1 MIPQRKLPQVTVP
14 GLPVLIVG
22 DLMLDRYLDGPVE
35 RISPEAPVPV
45 LHVRRTFERAGGA
58 GNVAANVNAMGGSA
72 ILIGAVGR
80 DPAADL
86 LRKVLG
92 EADVDTATVVDTP
105 TIPTTTK
112 TRLLAGHSQI
122 ARFDEESPL
131 NDAAARDAILERVA
145 THLPKAR
152 VAILSDYAKGVCD
165 TAVCRAVIEGAAR
178 AGIPTIV
185 DPKGADF
192 SRYCNASVITP
203 NRSEA
208 MAVCG
213 FPIRDSDDAIRAAE
227 SIRGRFSIAAVVVTL
242 GEQGM
247 VVVSDGRV
255 AVIPTQAKGVFDVT
269 GAGDTAVAML
279 AVALA
284 EGMPLEDAC
293 VLANAAAGIQVS
305 RIGAARI
312 TRSEVMAAIDA
323 QSILAQGKVLGLEA
337 LQIAV
342 RQARVE
348 GKKIGFTNGCFDI
361 LHHGHVALLEA
372 AARECDLLV
381 VGVNS
386 DASVTRL
393 KGAPRPYVPSAARQA
408 VLAALSS
415 VAWVCQFDGDTPLEL
430 IRALEP
436 DVLIKGADYKAADVV
451 GGDLVLARG
460 GRVVTPLFVANV
472 STTNIVDS
480 ILASR
485 KATP

>member
-1 MIPQRKLPQVTVP
+1 MIPQRMLPQVTVP

-145 THLPKAR
+145 ARLPEAR

-192 SRYCNASVITP
+192 NRYCNTSVITP

-247 VVVSDGRV
+247 VVVSSGRV

-312 TRSEVMAAIDA
+312 SRSEVMAAIDA
-323 QSILAQGKVLGLEA
+323 QSTLAQGKVLGLEA
-337 LQIAV
+337 LQVAV
-342 RQARVE
+342 RQTRLE
-348 GKKIGFTNGCFDI
+348 GKTIGFTNGCFDI

-415 VAWVCQFDGDTPLEL
+415 VAWVCEFDGDTPLEL

>member
-1 MIPQRKLPQVTVP
+1 
-14 GLPVLIVG
+14 
-22 DLMLDRYLDGPVE
+22 
-35 RISPEAPVPV
+35 
-45 LHVRRTFERAGGA
+45 
-58 GNVAANVNAMGGSA
+58 VAANVNAMGGSA
-72 ILIGAVGR
+72 ILIGAVGH

-86 LRKVLG
+86 LRKVLR

-145 THLPKAR
+145 ARLPEAR

-227 SIRGRFSIAAVVVTL
+227 SIRARFSIAAVVVTI

-247 VVVSDGRV
+247 VVVSNGRV

-312 TRSEVMAAIDA
+312 SRSEVMAAIDA
-323 QSILAQGKVLGLEA
+323 QSTLDQGKVLGLEA

-342 RQARVE
+342 RRARLE
-348 GKKIGFTNGCFDI
+348 GKQIGFTNGCFDI

>member
-1 MIPQRKLPQVTVP
+1 
-14 GLPVLIVG
+14 
-22 DLMLDRYLDGPVE
+22 
-35 RISPEAPVPV
+35 
-45 LHVRRTFERAGGA
+45 
-58 GNVAANVNAMGGSA
+58 VAANVNAMGGSA

-92 EADVDTATVVDTP
+92 EADVDTNTVVDTP
-105 TIPTTTK
+105 SIPTTTK

-122 ARFDEESPL
+122 ARFDEESLL
-131 NDAAARDAILERVA
+131 NDAATRDAILERVA
-145 THLPKAR
+145 AHLPEAR

-192 SRYCNASVITP
+192 SRYGNASVITP

-312 TRSEVMAAIDA
+312 SRSEVVAAIDA
-323 QSILAQGKVLGLEA
+323 QSTIDQGKVLGLET

-342 RQARVE
+342 RQARGE

-415 VAWVCQFDGDTPLEL
+415 VAWVCEFAGDTPLEL

-436 DVLIKGADYKAADVV
+436 DVLIKGADYKVADVV

>member
-1 MIPQRKLPQVTVP
+1 VIPQRMLPQATVP

-80 DPAADL
+80 DPAADG

-145 THLPKAR
+145 ARLPEAR

-247 VVVSDGRV
+247 VVVSSGRV

-312 TRSEVMAAIDA
+312 SRSEVMAAIDA
-323 QSILAQGKVLGLEA
+323 QSTLAQGKVLGLEA
-337 LQIAV
+337 LQVAV
-342 RQARVE
+342 RQSRLE
-348 GKKIGFTNGCFDI
+348 GKTIGFTNGCFDI

-415 VAWVCQFDGDTPLEL
+415 VAWVCEFDGDTPLEL

-451 GGDLVLARG
+451 GGELVLARG

-485 KATP
+485 KASP

>member
-1 MIPQRKLPQVTVP
+1 MNPKRFLRPAPFQ

-58 GNVAANVNAMGGSA
+58 GNVAANVNAMGGRA
-72 ILIGAVGR
+72 VLIGAVGR

-92 EADVDTATVVDTP
+92 EADVDTNTVVDTP
-105 TIPTTTK
+105 SIPTTTK

-122 ARFDEESPL
+122 ARFDEESLL
-131 NDAAARDAILERVA
+131 NDAATRDAILERVA
-145 THLPKAR
+145 AHLPEAR

-192 SRYCNASVITP
+192 SRYGNASVITP

-284 EGMPLEDAC
+284 EGLPLEDAC

-312 TRSEVMAAIDA
+312 SRSEVVAAIDA
-323 QSILAQGKVLGLEA
+323 QSTIAQGKVLGLET

-342 RQARVE
+342 RQAQGE
-348 GKKIGFTNGCFDI
+348 GKTIGFTNGCFDI

-415 VAWVCQFDGDTPLEL
+415 VAWVCEFAGDTPLEL

-436 DVLIKGADYKAADVV
+436 DVLIKGADYKVADVV

>member
-1 MIPQRKLPQVTVP
+1 MLPQVTVP

-145 THLPKAR
+145 ARLPEAR

-192 SRYCNASVITP
+192 NRYCNTSVITP

-247 VVVSDGRV
+247 VVVSSGRV

-312 TRSEVMAAIDA
+312 SRSEVMAAIDA
-323 QSILAQGKVLGLEA
+323 QSTLAQGKVLGLEA
-337 LQIAV
+337 LQVAV
-342 RQARVE
+342 RQTRLE
-348 GKKIGFTNGCFDI
+348 GKTIGFTNGCFDI

-415 VAWVCQFDGDTPLEL
+415 VAWVCEFDGDTPLEL

>member
-1 MIPQRKLPQVTVP
+1 MNHKRSLRPAVSPSIPVV
-14 GLPVLIVG
+14 IVG

-58 GNVAANVNAMGGSA
+58 GNVAANVNAMGGRA
-72 ILIGAVGR
+72 VLIGAVGR

-86 LRKVLG
+86 LRRVLG
-92 EADVDTATVVDTP
+92 EADVDIATVVDTP

-131 NDAAARDAILERVA
+131 DDAAAREAILEHV
-145 THLPKAR
+145 
-152 VAILSDYAKGVCD
+152 DAKGVCD
-165 TAVCRAVIEGAAR
+165 TVVCRTVIETALR

-208 MAVCG
+208 AAVCG

-227 SIRGRFSIAAVVVTL
+227 SIRARFSIAAVVVTL

-247 VVVSDGRV
+247 VVVSSGRV
-255 AVIPTQAKGVFDVT
+255 AVIPTQAKGVYDVT

-312 TRSEVMAAIDA
+312 SRSEVVAAIDT
-323 QSILAQGKVLGLEA
+323 QSTIAQGKVFTLEA
-337 LQIAV
+337 LQVAV
-342 RQARVE
+342 RQAQRE
-348 GKKIGFTNGCFDI
+348 GKRIGFTNGCFDI

-393 KGAPRPYVPSAARQA
+393 KGPPRPYVPSPARQA

-415 VAWVCQFDGDTPLEL
+415 VAWVCEFDADTPLEL
-430 IRALEP
+430 IQALEP

-485 KATP
+485 KTTP

>member
-1 MIPQRKLPQVTVP
+1 MIPQRKLPQLTVP

-131 NDAAARDAILERVA
+131 NDVAARDAILERVA
-145 THLPKAR
+145 AHLPEAR

-227 SIRGRFSIAAVVVTL
+227 SIRARFSIAAVVVTI

-247 VVVSDGRV
+247 VVVSNGRV

-312 TRSEVMAAIDA
+312 SRSEVMAAIDA
-323 QSILAQGKVLGLEA
+323 QSTLAQGKVLGLEA
-337 LQIAV
+337 LQVAV
-342 RQARVE
+342 RQTRLE
-348 GKKIGFTNGCFDI
+348 GKTIGFTNGCFDI